1 MLAIHH
7 SDFRAANL
15 MTRKIIKWSYGL
27 LLGMGLGAMAPA
39 AEADYDMSARIKHGE
54 YLSRAGDCAAC
65 HTTPGGKAFA
75 GGLKMMTPVGA
86 IYSSNITPD
95 KVSGIGQYTEKY
107 FSAALRQGIAKDGH
121 HLYPAMPYPSFNKIT
136 DSDIHDLYL
145 YFIHQVNAVSQKNKS
160 SDIPFPLNMRW
171 PLAVWN
177 HTFLEQKPYYSD
189 PQKTADWNRG
199 AYLVQGLGHC
209 GSCHTPR
216 GVAFEEKALDS
227 SEHHY
232 LSGGTLDGWHAP
244 NLRGDATTGLGQWT
258 EGEITQ
264 FLQQGHT
271 ERSVAFGSMVD
282 VVQDSTQYLTDA
294 DRQAIA
300 VYLKSLPADGQFR
313 VQVNN
318 NATTL
323 ALDKGDAAQT
333 GAQLYLDNCADCHLS
348 SGQGEKNKYPQL
360 AQNPVV
366 VSVDPSSMINVVLR
380 GGHTPITATSPKGA
394 KMPAFADRLSDQ
406 EVTDVV
412 NFIRNGWGNQAPNVS
427 ASQVEALRK
436 LSDSDNPKKP

>member
-1 MLAIHH
+1 MAL
-7 SDFRAANL
+7 SGAAQAVN
-15 MTRKIIKWSYGL
+15 
-27 LLGMGLGAMAPA
+27 AENDMAA
-39 AEADYDMSARIKHGE
+39 QITHGE
-54 YLSRAGDCAAC
+54 YLSRAGDCGAC
-65 HTTPGGKAFA
+65 HTAPGGKPFA

-95 KVSGIGQYTEKY
+95 KLTGIGAYSEED
-107 FSAALRQGIAKDGH
+107 FSQALRQGIAKDGH

-136 DSDIHDLYL
+136 DSDTHDLYL
-145 YFIHQVNAVSQKNKS
+145 YFTHQVAAVAQTNRP
-160 SDIPFPLNMRW
+160 SDIPFPLNIRW

-177 HTFLEQKPYYSD
+177 QAFLQAKPYYSD
-189 PQKTADWNRG
+189 PKQTANWNRG
-199 AYLVQGLGHC
+199 AYLVEGLGHC

-216 GVAFEEKALDS
+216 GIGFQEKALDNS
-227 SEHHY
+227 SRVY

-258 EGEITQ
+258 EGDITR

-271 ERSVAFGSMVD
+271 ERSTAFGSMVE
-282 VVQDSTQYLTDA
+282 VVEDSTQYISDA

-318 NATTL
+318 SATAQ
-323 ALDKGDAAQT
+323 ALDKGDVKAT
-333 GAQLYLDNCADCHLS
+333 GAQIYMDNCADCHLS

-366 VSVDPSSMINVVLR
+366 VSGDPSSMINIVLR
-380 GGHTPITATSPKGA
+380 GAHAPITATSGKGA
-394 KMPAFADRLSDQ
+394 KMPAFADRLEDQ
-406 EVTDVV
+406 EVADVV
-412 NFIRNGWGNQAPNVS
+412 NFIRHGWGNQAVNVTV
-427 ASQVEALRK
+427 SQVKAMRK
-436 LSDSDNPKKP
+436 LTEPAAKKPH

>member
-1 MLAIHH
+1 MARNITIL
-7 SDFRAANL
+7 
-15 MTRKIIKWSYGL
+15 SYTL
-27 LLGMGLGAMAPA
+27 WLGMAFSGVAQATTADDAFA
-39 AEADYDMSARIKHGE
+39 AQIKHGE
-54 YLSRAGDCAAC
+54 YLARAGDCGAC
-65 HTTPGGKAFA
+65 HTAPGGKVFA

-95 KVSGIGQYTEKY
+95 KQNGIGTYSEED
-107 FSAALRQGIAKDGH
+107 FSRALRQGIAKDGH

-136 DSDIHDLYL
+136 DSDTRDLYL
-145 YFIHQVNAVSQKNKS
+145 YFMHQVPAVAQTNRP
-160 SDIPFPLNMRW
+160 SDIPFPLNIRW

-177 HTFLEQKPYYSD
+177 QAFLQEKPYYSD
-189 PQKTADWNRG
+189 PKQTADWNRG

-216 GVAFEEKALDS
+216 GVGFEEKALDNS
-227 SEHHY
+227 NRDY

-271 ERSVAFGSMVD
+271 ERSTAFGSMVD

-300 VYLKSLPADGQFR
+300 VYLKSLPADGQFK

-318 NATTL
+318 NATAQ
-323 ALDKGDAAQT
+323 ALDKGDMAAS
-333 GAQLYLDNCADCHLS
+333 GAQLYMDNCADCHLS

-366 VSVDPSSMINVVLR
+366 VSADPSSMINIVLR
-380 GGHTPITATSPKGA
+380 GAHTPVTAISGKAA
-394 KMPAFADRLSDQ
+394 KMPAFADRLEDK
-406 EVTDVV
+406 EITDVV
-412 NFIRNGWGNQAPNVS
+412 NFIRHGWGNDAPNATV
-427 ASQVEALRK
+427 SQVKAMRTMTEAEGNTK
-436 LSDSDNPKKP
+436 PK